1 MTWHAEGQFA
11 TLNGQPHRR
20 AARLVCGDT
29 AGPLLGAVV
38 LTNPG
43 SARPSGAVDSAG
55 WAPMTLDPTLRIVIE
70 IAEAAY
76 QQAGVA
82 VPTGGWL
89 AVWNL
94 FTLCEPDLK
103 TALNNV
109 IALPALPELPP
120 GLPWVWCGWGQ
131 AHPALRE
138 LIAAWQLHLAGQPVA
153 GVPIVGTEGGYYHP
167 RYLRRM
173 RRLRPDLW
181 LAAVTGLANLIH
193 N

>member
-1 MTWHAEGQFA
+1 MMWHAAGQFV
-11 TLNGQPHRR
+11 LLDGQHHRR
-20 AARLVCGDT
+20 AARLVYGDS
-29 AGPLLGAVV
+29 AEWLLGAVV

-70 IAEAAY
+70 IVGTAY
-76 QQAGVA
+76 QQAGAA

-89 AVWNL
+89 TVWNL

-103 TALNNV
+103 TALNSV
-109 IALPALPELPP
+109 TMPLTLPELPP
-120 GLPWVWCGWGQ
+120 DLPWVWCGWGQ
-131 AHPALRE
+131 AHPALRG
-138 LIAAWQLHLAGQPVA
+138 LTAVWQGHLAGQPLA
-153 GVPIVGTEGGYYHP
+153 GVPIAGGGYYHP

-181 LAAVTGLANLIH
+181 LAAVTRLANLIH